1 MTPPS
6 LRDKTHHRNNKL
18 TLLWSLN
25 ACFSKIS
32 LSTFQYW
39 EFDPFFECFLILFLF
54 CLVSFCSGVLL
65 CKCGH
70 EDCTHKGW
78 KYKKKEKKSLS
89 NWKSKA
95 RIKTFFSWGEFRGG
109 KTCQCAHSVRA
120 DTKQGLGYRVTTA
133 KPLLLSVHRD
143 FDFVTNCPLGTYI
156 LYRFV
161 LIF

>member
-1 MTPPS
+1 MMTPPS

-78 KYKKKEKKSLS
+78 KYKKKRKKKVNQIENQKPISKLFFFLGESL
-89 NWKSKA
+89 
-95 RIKTFFSWGEFRGG
+95 GEGRP
-109 KTCQCAHSVRA
+109 ASVLTPSRA
-120 DTKQGLGYRVTTA
+120 WAYRVTTA
-133 KPLLLSVHRD
+133 KPLLLSVHWD